1 MAPSYQRNKI
11 NEKNLTIVIAIDGP
25 AGSGKGTIAK
35 KISSFY
41 NFPHL
46 DSGILY
52 RSVAYLCHKGGENVF
67 DEKRVLKYAQNLNI
81 EEIDVDKLRTEEID
95 QISSKISSYS
105 SVREILKIFQLNFKK
120 IHSDKSGIVID
131 GRDITT
137 VIFPDAEIKFY
148 VTASLKDRANR
159 RFEELVLNNPKI
171 DKKLVIKEL
180 QKRDQRDMERS
191 VAPLKIAK
199 DAIVIDTSDLTIEEV
214 NIIVQREI
222 EKVISEKE

>member
-1 MAPSYQRNKI
+1 M
-11 NEKNLTIVIAIDGP
+11 TIVIAIDGP

-35 KISSFY
+35 EISSFY

-95 QISSKISSYS
+95 QISSKISSFS
-105 SVREILKIFQLNFKK
+105 SVRESLKIFQLNFKK

-191 VAPLKIAK
+191 IAPLKIAK

-214 NIIVQREI
+214 NIIVQRDI
-222 EKVISEKE
+222 EKVIK

>member
-1 MAPSYQRNKI
+1 M
-11 NEKNLTIVIAIDGP
+11 TIVIAIDGL

-35 KISSFY
+35 NISSFY

-95 QISSKISSYS
+95 QISSKISSFS
-105 SVREILKIFQLNFKK
+105 SVRESLKIFQLNFKK

-191 VAPLKIAK
+191 TAPLKIAK

-214 NIIVQREI
+214 NSKVQSEI
-222 EKVISEKE
+222 EKVIK

>member
-1 MAPSYQRNKI
+1 M
-11 NEKNLTIVIAIDGP
+11 TIVIAIDGP

-52 RSVAYLCHKGGENVF
+52 RSVAYLCHKSGEKIF
-67 DEKRVLKYAQNLNI
+67 DEKSVLRHAQNLNLDN
-81 EEIDVDKLRTEEID
+81 IDIDKLRTENID
-95 QISSKISSYS
+95 EISSKISSFS
-105 SVREILKIFQLNFKK
+105 SLRESLKTFQLNFKK
-120 IHSDKSGIVID
+120 IHSDKSGIVVD

-148 VTASLKDRANR
+148 ITASLKDRANR
-159 RFEELVLNNPKI
+159 RFEELVLNNSKI

-191 VAPLKIAK
+191 TAPLKIAD
-199 DAIVIDTSDLTIEEV
+199 DAIIIDTSDLTIEEV
-214 NIIVQREI
+214 MVKVHREI
-222 EKVISEKE
+222 EEIIK

>member
-1 MAPSYQRNKI
+1 M
-11 NEKNLTIVIAIDGP
+11 TVVIAIDGP

-52 RSVAYLCHKGGENVF
+52 RSVAYLCKQGDEKIF
-67 DEKRVLKYAQNLNI
+67 DEKRVLKYSQNLNL
-81 EEIDVDKLRTEEID
+81 EKVDFDKLRTEEID
-95 QISSKISSYS
+95 EISSKISSFS
-105 SVREILKIFQLNFKK
+105 SVRESLKIFQLNFKK
-120 IHSDKSGIVID
+120 IHSDKSGIVVD

-148 VTASLKDRANR
+148 ITASLKDRANR
-159 RFEELVLNNPKI
+159 RFKELILNNPKL

-191 VAPLKIAK
+191 TAPLKIAK

-214 NIIVQREI
+214 NSIVQKEI
-222 EKVISEKE
+222 EKVIE

>member
-1 MAPSYQRNKI
+1 M
-11 NEKNLTIVIAIDGP
+11 TIVIAIDGP

-52 RSVAYLCHKGGENVF
+52 RSVAYLCHKSGEKIL
-67 DEKRVLKYAQNLNI
+67 DEKSVLRHAQNLNLDN
-81 EEIDVDKLRTEEID
+81 IDIDKLRTENID
-95 QISSKISSYS
+95 EISSKISSFS
-105 SVREILKIFQLNFKK
+105 SLRESLKTFQLNFKK
-120 IHSDKSGIVID
+120 IHSDKSGIVVD

-148 VTASLKDRANR
+148 ITASLKDRANR
-159 RFEELVLNNPKI
+159 RFEELVLNNSKI

-191 VAPLKIAK
+191 TAPLKIAK
-199 DAIVIDTSDLTIEEV
+199 DAIVIDTSNLTIEEA
-214 NIIVQREI
+214 NSKVQREI
-222 EKVISEKE
+222 EKVIN

>member
-1 MAPSYQRNKI
+1 M
-11 NEKNLTIVIAIDGP
+11 TIVIAIDGL

-35 KISSFY
+35 NISSFY

-81 EEIDVDKLRTEEID
+81 EEIDFDKLRTEEID
-95 QISSKISSYS
+95 QISSKISSFS
-105 SVREILKIFQLNFKK
+105 SVRESLKIFQLNFKK

-191 VAPLKIAK
+191 IAPLKIAK
-199 DAIVIDTSDLTIEEV
+199 DAIVIDTSDLKIEEV

-222 EKVISEKE
+222 EKVIK

>member
-1 MAPSYQRNKI
+1 M
-11 NEKNLTIVIAIDGP
+11 TIVIAIDGL

-35 KISSFY
+35 NISSFY

-95 QISSKISSYS
+95 QISSKISSFS
-105 SVREILKIFQLNFKK
+105 SVRESLKIFQLNFKK

-191 VAPLKIAK
+191 TAPLKIAK
-199 DAIVIDTSDLTIEEV
+199 DAIVIDTTDLMIEEV
-214 NIIVQREI
+214 NSIVQREI
-222 EKVISEKE
+222 EKVIK

>member
-1 MAPSYQRNKI
+1 M
-11 NEKNLTIVIAIDGP
+11 TIVIAIDGL

-35 KISSFY
+35 NISSFY

-95 QISSKISSYS
+95 QISSKISSFS
-105 SVREILKIFQLNFKK
+105 SVRESLKIFQLNFKK

-148 VTASLKDRANR
+148 ITASLKDRANR

-191 VAPLKIAK
+191 TAPLKIAK

-222 EKVISEKE
+222 EKVISKKE

>member
-1 MAPSYQRNKI
+1 M
-11 NEKNLTIVIAIDGP
+11 TIVIAIDGL
-25 AGSGKGTIAK
+25 AGSGKGTVAK
-35 KISSFY
+35 NISSFY

-95 QISSKISSYS
+95 QISSKISSFS
-105 SVREILKIFQLNFKK
+105 SVRESLKIFQLNFKK

-222 EKVISEKE
+222 EKVISKKE

>member
-1 MAPSYQRNKI
+1 M
-11 NEKNLTIVIAIDGP
+11 TIVIALDGL

-35 KISSFY
+35 NISSFY

-95 QISSKISSYS
+95 QISSKISSFS
-105 SVREILKIFQLNFKK
+105 SVRESLKIFQLNFKK

-199 DAIVIDTSDLTIEEV
+199 DAIVIDTTDLKIEEV
-214 NIIVQREI
+214 NSIVQMEI
-222 EKVISEKE
+222 EKVIK

>member
-1 MAPSYQRNKI
+1 M
-11 NEKNLTIVIAIDGP
+11 TIVIAIDGL

-35 KISSFY
+35 NISSFY

-67 DEKRVLKYAQNLNI
+67 DEKRVSKYAQNLNI

-95 QISSKISSYS
+95 QISSKISSFS
-105 SVREILKIFQLNFKK
+105 SVRESLKIFQLNFKK

-159 RFEELVLNNPKI
+159 RFEELVLKNPKI

-222 EKVISEKE
+222 EKVISKKE

>member
-1 MAPSYQRNKI
+1 M
-11 NEKNLTIVIAIDGP
+11 TIVIAIDGL
-25 AGSGKGTIAK
+25 AGAGKGTIAK
-35 KISSFY
+35 NISSFY

-81 EEIDVDKLRTEEID
+81 EEINVDKLRTEEID
-95 QISSKISSYS
+95 QISSKISSFS
-105 SVREILKIFQLNFKK
+105 SVRESLKIFQLNFKK

-222 EKVISEKE
+222 EKVIK

>member
-1 MAPSYQRNKI
+1 MT
-11 NEKNLTIVIAIDGP
+11 LVIAIDGP

-52 RSVAYLCHKGGENVF
+52 RSVAYLCKTGGEKNV
-67 DEKRVLKYAQNLNI
+67 DENIVLKYAQNLDLD
-81 EEIDVDKLRTEEID
+81 EIDTNNLRTKEID
-95 QISSKISSYS
+95 EISSKISSYS
-105 SVREILKIFQLNFKK
+105 SVRESLKSFQINFKK
-120 IHSDKSGIVID
+120 IHNDKKGIVVD

-137 VIFPDAEIKFY
+137 VIFPNADLKFY
-148 VTASLKDRANR
+148 ITASLKDRANR
-159 RFEELVLNNPKI
+159 RFKELMLINPKI

-191 VAPLKIAK
+191 TAPLKIAD
-199 DAIVIDTSDLTIEEV
+199 DAIIIDTSDLTIEEV
-214 NIIVQREI
+214 MVKVHREI
-222 EKVISEKE
+222 EEIIK

>member
-1 MAPSYQRNKI
+1 MALSYQKNKI

-67 DEKRVLKYAQNLNI
+67 DEKIVLKYAQNLNI

-95 QISSKISSYS
+95 EISSKISSFS
-105 SVREILKIFQLNFKK
+105 SVRESLKIFQLNFKK
-120 IHSDKSGIVID
+120 IHSDKSGIVVD

-191 VAPLKIAK
+191 TAPLKIAK
-199 DAIVIDTSDLTIEEV
+199 DAIIIDTTDLTIEDV
-214 NIIVQREI
+214 NSIVQREI
-222 EKVISEKE
+222 EKVIK

>member
-1 MAPSYQRNKI
+1 M
-11 NEKNLTIVIAIDGP
+11 TIVIAIDGL

-35 KISSFY
+35 NISSFY

-81 EEIDVDKLRTEEID
+81 EEINVDKLRTEEID
-95 QISSKISSYS
+95 QISSKISSFS
-105 SVREILKIFQLNFKK
+105 SVRESLKIFQLNFKK

-191 VAPLKIAK
+191 TAPLKIAK
-199 DAIVIDTSDLTIEEV
+199 DAIVIDTSNLTIEEV
-214 NIIVQREI
+214 NSKVQREI
-222 EKVISEKE
+222 EKVIK

>member
-1 MAPSYQRNKI
+1 M
-11 NEKNLTIVIAIDGP
+11 TIVIAIDGL

-35 KISSFY
+35 NISSFY

-67 DEKRVLKYAQNLNI
+67 DEKIVLKYAQNLNI

-95 QISSKISSYS
+95 EISSKISSFS
-105 SVREILKIFQLNFKK
+105 LVRESLKIFQLNFKK
-120 IHSDKSGIVID
+120 IHSDKSGIVVD

-191 VAPLKIAK
+191 IAPLKIAK
-199 DAIVIDTSDLTIEEV
+199 DAIVIDTSDLKIEEV

-222 EKVISEKE
+222 EKVIK

>member
-1 MAPSYQRNKI
+1 MT
-11 NEKNLTIVIAIDGP
+11 LVIAIDGP

-52 RSVAYLCHKGGENVF
+52 RSVAYLCETGGEKNL
-67 DEKRVLKYAQNLNI
+67 DENIVLKYAQNLNLD
-81 EEIDVDKLRTEEID
+81 EIDTNNLRTKEID
-95 QISSKISSYS
+95 EISSKISSYS
-105 SVREILKIFQLNFKK
+105 SLRESLKSFQINFKK
-120 IHSDKSGIVID
+120 IHSDKKGIVVD

-137 VIFPDAEIKFY
+137 VIFPNADLKFY
-148 VTASLKDRANR
+148 ITASLKDRANR
-159 RFEELVLNNPKI
+159 RFKELMLINPKI

-191 VAPLKIAK
+191 TAPLKIAD
-199 DAIVIDTSDLTIEEV
+199 DAIIIDTSDLTIEEV
-214 NIIVQREI
+214 MVKVHREI
-222 EKVISEKE
+222 EEIIK

>member
-1 MAPSYQRNKI
+1 MT
-11 NEKNLTIVIAIDGP
+11 LVIAIDGP

-52 RSVAYLCHKGGENVF
+52 RSVAYLCETGGEKNL
-67 DEKRVLKYAQNLNI
+67 DENIVLKYAQNLNLD
-81 EEIDVDKLRTEEID
+81 EIDINNLRTKEID
-95 QISSKISSYS
+95 EISSKISSYS
-105 SVREILKIFQLNFKK
+105 SVRESLKSFQINFKK
-120 IHSDKSGIVID
+120 IHSDKKGIVVD

-137 VIFPDAEIKFY
+137 VIFPNADLKFY
-148 VTASLKDRANR
+148 ITASLKDRANR
-159 RFEELVLNNPKI
+159 RFKELKLINPKI

-191 VAPLKIAK
+191 TAPLKIAD
-199 DAIVIDTSDLTIEEV
+199 DAIIIDTSDLTIEEV
-214 NIIVQREI
+214 MVKVHREI
-222 EKVISEKE
+222 EEIIK

>member
-1 MAPSYQRNKI
+1 M
-11 NEKNLTIVIAIDGP
+11 TIVIAIDGL

-35 KISSFY
+35 NISSFY

-95 QISSKISSYS
+95 QISSKISSFS
-105 SVREILKIFQLNFKK
+105 SVRESLKIFQLNFKK
-120 IHSDKSGIVID
+120 IHSDKSGIVVD

-191 VAPLKIAK
+191 IAPLKIAK
-199 DAIVIDTSDLTIEEV
+199 DAIVIDTSDLTIAV
-214 NIIVQREI
+214 SYTHLTLPTN
-222 EKVISEKE
+222 

>member
-1 MAPSYQRNKI
+1 M
-11 NEKNLTIVIAIDGP
+11 TIVVAIDGP

-41 NFPHL
+41 KFPHL

-52 RSVAYLCHKGGENVF
+52 RSVAYLCQT
-67 DEKRVLKYAQNLNI
+67 A
-81 EEIDVDKLRTEEID
+81 EEIDFSEENVLRHARKLNLDEIDVGNLRTKEID
-95 QISSKISSYS
+95 DISSKISSFTS
-105 SVREILKIFQLNFKK
+105 LREFLKSYQLDFKK
-120 IHSDKSGIVID
+120 IHSDKKGIVVD

-137 VIFPDAEIKFY
+137 IIFPDAEIKFY
-148 VTASLKDRANR
+148 ITASLKDRANR
-159 RFEELVLNNPKI
+159 RFKELVIQNPEL

-191 VAPLKIAK
+191 IAPLKIAK

-222 EKVISEKE
+222 EKVIK